1 MKAVIFDLDDT
12 LFLERSYVL
21 SGFRAVGEWISEA
34 YSIRGFFETAA
45 RLFGEGHRGRIFDE
59 VLSNLGIRADSPLI
73 DSLVA
78 CYRNHRPEIR
88 MYDDAERSL
97 AHYRRYT
104 TTGIITDGY
113 LVAQKRKVAVLG
125 LEQLVDHIVYS
136 DESGRDHWKPSS
148 VPYLMMMK
156 MTGCTGPDC
165 SYVSDNPL
173 KDFVTAKA
181 LGWTTVRIR
190 RTGGEYSEIVVDAN
204 HSAQYE
210 VSTLDDLAKVLV
222 IESGSLSAASR

>member
-1 MKAVIFDLDDT
+1 VKAVIFDLDDT
-12 LFLERSYVL
+12 LFPERSYVL
-21 SGFRAVGEWISEA
+21 SGFRAVGEWISETC
-34 YSIRGFFETAA
+34 SIQGFFETAA
-45 RLFGEGHRGRIFDE
+45 RLFDEGHRGRIFND
-59 VLSNLGIRADSPLI
+59 VLGILGIGSDPSLI

-88 MYDDAERSL
+88 MYDDAERAL

-104 TTGIITDGY
+104 TTGIISDGY
-113 LVAQKRKVAVLG
+113 LVAQKRKVAALDLG
-125 LEQLVDHIVYS
+125 LLVDHIVYS
-136 DESGRDHWKPSS
+136 DEFGRDHWKPSS
-148 VPYLMMMK
+148 VPYLRMME
-156 MTGCTGPDC
+156 MTGRTGPDC

-190 RTGGEYSEIVVDAN
+190 RNGGEYSGVVVDAT
-204 HSAQYE
+204 HSAHCE

>member
-12 LFLERSYVL
+12 LFPERSYVL
-21 SGFRAVGEWISEA
+21 SGFRAVGEWISET
-34 YSIRGFFETAA
+34 YSTRGFFETAA

-59 VLSNLGIRADSPLI
+59 VLSTLGIRADPPLI

-88 MYDDAERSL
+88 MYDDVERAL
-97 AHYRRYT
+97 GHYRRYQ

-113 LVAQKRKVAVLG
+113 LVAQKRKVAALG
-125 LEQLVDHIVYS
+125 LGQLVDHIVYS
-136 DESGRDHWKPSS
+136 DEFGRDHWKPST

-156 MTGCTGPDC
+156 MTGCRGPDC

-173 KDFVTAKA
+173 KDFVTAKS

-190 RTGGEYSEIVVDAN
+190 RTGAEYSDVDVDAT
-204 HSAQYE
+204 HSAHYE
-210 VSTLDDLAKVLV
+210 FSTLDDLTKVLV
-222 IESGSLSAASR
+222 IESDLSTAPSR

>member
-1 MKAVIFDLDDT
+1 MLRAVVFDLDDT
-12 LFLERSYVL
+12 LFPERSYVL
-21 SGFRAVGEWISEA
+21 SGFRAVGEWISET

-59 VLSNLGIRADSPLI
+59 VLSTLG
-73 DSLVA
+73 V
-78 CYRNHRPEIR
+78 C
-88 MYDDAERSL
+88 AERAL
-97 AHYRRYT
+97 AHFGCHV

-113 LVAQKRKVAVLG
+113 LVAQKRKVAALG
-125 LEQLVDHIVYS
+125 LERLVDYIVYS
-136 DESGRDHWKPSS
+136 DEFGRDHWKPSA

-156 MTGCTGPDC
+156 MTGCAGRDC

-190 RTGGEYSEIVVDAN
+190 RTGGEYSEVVVDAT
-204 HSAQYE
+204 HSAHCE